1 MAIGKIFSVVL
12 MALAAVL
19 FALFVF
25 GAVCFVLELLSF
37 LWRWLRWQL
46 WYKESGAGRPTF
58 DWYKWIEVAGEIAGG
73 VLEGI
78 IIITNSSDD

>member
-1 MAIGKIFSVVL
+1 MIFFKFAL
-12 MALAAVL
+12 LAALIAFMV
-19 FALFVF
+19 V
-25 GAVCFVLELLSF
+25 GAVCLLLEFVSF

-78 IIITNSSDD
+78 IISDSDDD